1 MSLTNED
8 LLAISQLLD
17 TKLDARLKPIENDIK
32 SIRDEQ
38 ILMKD
43 EQRRLWE
50 GQKGLCD
57 EQRKLWEGQKELRDE
72 QKKIRDEQK
81 ELRDEQKELRDE
93 QRKQREE
100 LIKELREGQKEL
112 RDEQKR
118 INLIIENDI
127 LHGINIL
134 VENYVPAAKRFE
146 KAVERMDAMQAD
158 IDIMKKVLAE
168 HSEKL
173 EKIS

>member
-17 TKLDARLKPIENDIK
+17 TKLDARLKPIENDIR

-38 ILMKD
+38 VLMKD
-43 EQRRLWE
+43 EQRRLWD
-50 GQKGLCD
+50 GQKA
-57 EQRKLWEGQKELRDE
+57 LWE
-72 QKKIRDEQK
+72 
-81 ELRDEQKELRDE
+81 
-93 QRKQREE
+93 
-100 LIKELREGQKEL
+100 
-112 RDEQKR
+112 EQKR

-134 VENYVPAAKRFE
+134 VENYVPAAKRYE
-146 KAVERMDAMQAD
+146 KAVDRMDAMQAD
-158 IDIMKKVLAE
+158 IDIMKKVLAD

-173 EKIS
+173 KKIS